1 MAVMFLFR
9 ILSKLPSQKVTLF
22 RSTMTAF
29 RPMQT
34 VSFLSELPFGEH
46 GGLLLRTRTAC
57 KRRARAGPRAREDPS
72 YKAALTERSWRR
84 LCSPRTLQ
92 ASCTGPGSSTAQRPA
107 GAGLRGPTRHRKL
120 PRKAEGLSRVGPRSA
135 AGRKIIP
142 HAFTFPGALAAAGW
156 GLPGLWGTGESR
168 EQGHVPACR
177 Q

>member
-1 MAVMFLFR
+1 MAAMFLFR

-57 KRRARAGPRAREDPS
+57 TRRARAGPRAREDPS

-92 ASCTGPGSSTAQRPA
+92 ASCTGPGSSTAQHTDPPERGCADRHGTGSSLGKRKGSA
-107 GAGLRGPTRHRKL
+107 G
-120 PRKAEGLSRVGPRSA
+120 S
-135 AGRKIIP
+135 GR
-142 HAFTFPGALAAAGW
+142 GALLG
-156 GLPGLWGTGESR
+156 GR
-168 EQGHVPACR
+168 
-177 Q
+177 

>member
-1 MAVMFLFR
+1 
-9 ILSKLPSQKVTLF
+9 
-22 RSTMTAF
+22 MTAF

-107 GAGLRGPTRHRKL
+107 GAGLRGPTRPRKL

-168 EQGHVPACR
+168 EQGHVPARR

>member
-1 MAVMFLFR
+1 M
-9 ILSKLPSQKVTLF
+9 
-22 RSTMTAF
+22 STEDCCCAPA
-29 RPMQT
+29 R
-34 VSFLSELPFGEH
+34 LAR
-46 GGLLLRTRTAC
+46 GGRGRGQG
-57 KRRARAGPRAREDPS
+57 RG
-72 YKAALTERSWRR
+72 
-84 LCSPRTLQ
+84 RTLPIKQLSRSALGVGCAPRGPYKQ
-92 ASCTGPGSSTAQRPA
+92 AARDPAAAQHSTAHRPA

-168 EQGHVPACR
+168 EQGHVPARR